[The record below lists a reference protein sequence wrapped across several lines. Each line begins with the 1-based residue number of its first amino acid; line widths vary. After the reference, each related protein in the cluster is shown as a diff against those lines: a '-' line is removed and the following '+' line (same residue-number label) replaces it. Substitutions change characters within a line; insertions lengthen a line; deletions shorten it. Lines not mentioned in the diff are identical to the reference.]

1 MSTAPQAGDA
11 EAVPINSLQA
21 TSTTDKQA
29 RRAMIAASIGN
40 VLEWYDFAVYGYV
53 AAIIAKNF
61 FSSSD
66 PTSALLASFAV
77 FGIGFIAR
85 PLGGI
90 VIGRLADR
98 KGRKPALLLTIALMA
113 IGTLMIGLL
122 PTYATIGVASTVLLV
137 VARLMQGFAAGGEWG
152 TATGFLVEWAPEGK
166 RGFYGSAQQSTVMLG
181 LLLGSGIAALCSTF
195 LSVSALESWGWRLP
209 FLFGALIGP
218 VGLYMRRSVGETPAF
233 NKKGHAPE
241 VRQTSGLRPAI
252 RLFSLV
258 AVPFAV
264 VFTFMSYFP
273 TFSQQ
278 HGGLSR
284 TESLWSNSIGL
295 MVLVVLIP
303 FMGKLS
309 DRVGRRP
316 MMIIAN
322 IGFLLFSW
330 PLLWLTTN
338 VQGFGTVVFVQSIFS
353 LLYAIYTGAGAPAY
367 VELFKTSTRMFWLS
381 TSYNICGIFFGA
393 FAGYISTW
401 MIQATQSPLS
411 VAYFVLFATIVTGL
425 GLIGMKETAHSPLE

>member
-1 MSTAPQAGDA
+1 MSTASQVAKADSGLMAEPQAA
-11 EAVPINSLQA
+11 SPSAQQAKRAVL
-21 TSTTDKQA
+21 
-29 RRAMIAASIGN
+29 AASVGN
-40 VLEWYDFAVYGYV
+40 ILEWYDFAVYGYV
-53 AAIIAKNF
+53 AGFIAKNF
-61 FSSSD
+61 FSPGD
-66 PTSALLASFAV
+66 QTSALLASFAV

-90 VIGRLADR
+90 VIGGLADR
-98 KGRKPALLLTIALMA
+98 KGRKPALLLTIMLMA
-113 IGTLMIGLL
+113 IGTLMIGVM
-122 PTYATIGVASTVLLV
+122 PTYGSIGVTSTVLLV
-137 VARLMQGFAAGGEWG
+137 IARLMQGFAAGGEWG

-181 LLLGSGIAALCSTF
+181 LLLGSGIAALCSTL
-195 LSVSALESWGWRLP
+195 LSTSALENWGWRLP

-218 VGLYMRRSVGETPAF
+218 VGLYVRRSVGETPAF
-233 NKKGHAPE
+233 SQKAHAPATD
-241 VRQTSGLRPAI
+241 RASGLRPAV
-252 RLFSLV
+252 RLFALV
-258 AVPFAV
+258 ATPFAV

-278 HGGLSR
+278 HGGLTR

-295 MVLVVLIP
+295 VVLVVLIP

-316 MMIIAN
+316 MMIVSN
-322 IGFLLFSW
+322 LGFLLLSW
-330 PLLWLTTN
+330 PLLWLTTH
-338 VQGFGTVVFVQSIFS
+338 VRGFGTVVLVQSCFS
-353 LLYAIYTGAGAPAY
+353 VLYAIYTGAGAPAY

-401 MIQATQSPLS
+401 MIQTTHSPLS
-411 VAYFVLFATIVTGL
+411 VAYFVLFATIITGI
-425 GLIGMKETAHSPLE
+425 GLIGMKETAHAPLE